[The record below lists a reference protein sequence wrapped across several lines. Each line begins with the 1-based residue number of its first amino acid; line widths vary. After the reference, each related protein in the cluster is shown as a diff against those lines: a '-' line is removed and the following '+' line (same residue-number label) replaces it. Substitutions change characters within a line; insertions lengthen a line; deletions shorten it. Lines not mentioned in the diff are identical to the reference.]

1 MLKNI
6 FYALYGICL
15 VGGGYMGYQ
24 TAQSAMS
31 LVMGI
36 TTGALVFAGLY
47 LKEKKSLRLGRWI
60 IFTVALILVGVF
72 GVRLAKTGEFM
83 PSGLMLILSSAV
95 MVLSAIDLKKSGV

>member
-31 LVMGI
+31 LVMGSI
-36 TTGALVFAGLY
+36 ELMKIGYSCIARRY
-47 LKEKKSLRLGRWI
+47 RN
-60 IFTVALILVGVF
+60 IFSILAVAF
-72 GVRLAKTGEFM
+72 FF
-83 PSGLMLILSSAV
+83 
-95 MVLSAIDLKKSGV
+95 